1 MHFAPYHRAGFPAL
15 WLETAEPDRATAD
28 LAAELAAEQ
37 VPAYTWDLLRGVL
50 DPQGRKVA
58 GSTGD
63 PVEALS
69 WLGKA
74 APEPCVLVAS
84 LLHRLVTSPEV
95 QQAILTGSRE
105 WKATQRML
113 VVLVPPG
120 TRPPVELERVVCVVE
135 QALPTAGELRAVAER
150 VAAENEGIAVPDPA
164 AVGEALRG
172 LTAGEAENVVALAAV
187 RDGGRVEAH
196 DVWAETAATIK
207 AASGGALELAQG
219 EGGFDT
225 LGGLEKLK
233 AFAGRSARSLKAR
246 GIMLLG
252 IAGGGKTAFAHALG
266 AEVGLP
272 VYLWDVARLFGSLVG
287 ESEAAARRAIS
298 AIDAA
303 GRCVVLLDE
312 TEKMFA
318 GMRGGSG
325 DSGTTQRTTGTV
337 LKWLSDRKAG
347 GAYVIATCNDVLSLP
362 PEMTR
367 AERWDANFFVDL
379 PSVQERAAIYAI
391 HAKAY
396 GVGEPF
402 EPIVSQLTDGWT
414 GAEIRCLCRLADM
427 LGVMV
432 AEAASYVVP
441 LSRSRGEEVQGLR
454 TWAAGRCVPASAPAE
469 APTRARRVR
478 SGAN

>member
-1 MHFAPYHRAGFPAL
+1 MAFAHYHRAGFPAL

-28 LAAELAAEQ
+28 LATELRAEQ
-37 VPAYTWDLLRGVL
+37 VPVYTWDCLRGIL
-50 DPQGRKVA
+50 DPQGRKV
-58 GSTGD
+58 TGGGD
-63 PVEALS
+63 LVEALA

-74 APEPCVLVAS
+74 SPEPCVLVAS
-84 LLHRLVTSPEV
+84 LLHRLTHIPEV
-95 QQAILTGSRE
+95 QQAILSGSRD
-105 WKATQRML
+105 WKATQRTL
-113 VVLVPPG
+113 VVPVPPG
-120 TRPPVELERVVCVVE
+120 TRPPVEIERVVHVVE
-135 QALPTAGELRAVAER
+135 QALPTSAELRQVAER
-150 VAAENEGIAVPDPA
+150 VAAENEGITVPDPG

-172 LTAGEAENVVALAAV
+172 LTAAEAENVVSLAAV
-187 RDGGRVEAH
+187 RDSGRVEAR
-196 DVWAETAATIK
+196 DVWTETAATIK
-207 AASGGALELAQG
+207 NASGGALELSQG

-233 AFAGRSARSLKAR
+233 DFAGRSARSLKSR

-252 IAGGGKTAFAHALG
+252 VAGGGKTALALALG

-272 VYLWDVARLFGSLVG
+272 VYLWDVGACFGSLVG
-287 ESEAAARRAIS
+287 ESEAAVRRVIH

-312 TEKMFA
+312 AEKMFA

-347 GAYVIATCNDVLSLP
+347 GAYVIATCNDITQLP

-367 AERWDANFFVDL
+367 AERWDATFFVDL
-379 PSVQERAAIYAI
+379 PSEQERAAIYAI

-396 GVGEPF
+396 SVTEPF
-402 EPIVSQLTDGWT
+402 PAQLTEGWT

-427 LGVMV
+427 LSVPV
-432 AEAASYVVP
+432 AEAAENVVP
-441 LSRSRGEEVQGLR
+441 LSRSRGEEIQGLR

-469 APTRARRVR
+469 TPTRARRVR
-478 SGAN
+478 SGSN